1 MKSVFRQR
9 KVEKI
14 YTVVRKGSYYGSAG
28 TLEISVCTK
37 DVNVISDDEID
48 SCDIEIP
55 MLEIGEEFFLSDIT
69 KTVRI
74 KSRMRSSDGSIT
86 YYVEDEFVETEN
98 TKSSYEKCMEFVSN
112 YSNRVE
118 SEITALRTDFEEYKK
133 KYKYKHRFFNF

>member
-1 MKSVFRQR
+1 MIGLLEVVFIKSCD
-9 KVEKI
+9 KVTPAGSV
-14 YTVVRKGSYYGSAG
+14 YTYSFCS
-28 TLEISVCTK
+28 T
-37 DVNVISDDEID
+37 ID

>member
-9 KVEKI
+9 KAEKI
-14 YTVVRKGSYYGSAG
+14 YTVVREEHYYSSAD

-37 DVNVISDDEID
+37 DVNVISDDEIGSYD
-48 SCDIEIP
+48 VEIP

-69 KTVRI
+69 KIVKI

-98 TKSSYEKCMEFVSN
+98 TKSSYEKCMELVSD
-112 YSNRVE
+112 YSNRVKAE
-118 SEITALRTDFEEYKK
+118 VAVLEAAFEEYKK
-133 KYKYKHRFFNF
+133 KYKYEHRFFNF